1 MLGAL
6 VQAAQ
11 ACYDMA
17 IVYQTPFISGKD
29 SLNNEFEYEGQT
41 ISIPH
46 TLLISAVSVMEDVS
60 RAVSMDSKKADDLIY
75 LVGTTQNELGGSE
88 YFKTYGFIGN
98 SAPKVKPHQAREIM
112 ERLSVATERDQVR
125 ACHDCSE
132 GGIGV
137 AVAEMAFA
145 GGLGARVHLE
155 SVPLGEPIE
164 RDDFILFSESNSRF
178 LVEVVPDSQVEF
190 EKIMAGISLASIG
203 QVTDGEVLE
212 IYGVDG
218 RRVVTASVSELREA
232 WQKPIRW

>member
-1 MLGAL
+1 M
-6 VQAAQ
+6 
-11 ACYDMA
+11 D
-17 IVYQTPFISGKD
+17 FK
-29 SLNNEFEYEGQT
+29 
-41 ISIPH
+41 
-46 TLLISAVSVMEDVS
+46 
-60 RAVSMDSKKADDLIY
+60 RAGNLIY

-88 YFKTYGFIGN
+88 YFKLSGFTGN
-98 SAPKVKPHQAREIM
+98 SVPKVRPRQAKELM
-112 ERLSVATERDQVR
+112 DRLSIATARGLVR

-137 AVAEMAFA
+137 AVVEMAFA

-155 SVPLGEPIE
+155 SVPLGESID

-178 LVEVVPDSQVEF
+178 LVEVAPENQAEF
-190 EKIMAGISLASIG
+190 DRVMAGIRLANIG

-218 RRVVTASVSELREA
+218 RRVVTASVSELKEA

>member
-1 MLGAL
+1 
-6 VQAAQ
+6 
-11 ACYDMA
+11 MA

-29 SLNNEFEYEGQT
+29 SLNNEFQYEGQT

-46 TLLISAVSVMEDVS
+46 TLLISAISVMEDVS
-60 RAVSMDSKKADDLIY
+60 CAVSMDFKRAGNLIY

-88 YFKTYGFIGN
+88 YFKLSGFTGN
-98 SAPKVKPHQAREIM
+98 SVPKVNPHRAKELM
-112 ERLSVATERDQVR
+112 DRLSIATARGLVR

-145 GGLGARVHLE
+145 GGLGVIVNLRE
-155 SVPLGEPIE
+155 VPLGEPIE

-178 LVEVVPDSQVEF
+178 LVEVAPENQAEF
-190 EKIMAGISLASIG
+190 ERVMDGISLANIG
-203 QVTDGEVLE
+203 QVTDGGVLE
-212 IYGVDG
+212 VYGVNG
-218 RRVVTASVSELREA
+218 RRVVTASVSELKEA